1 MEELNIEMELVS
13 VFSFLSSTCM
23 KCQNESDI
31 LLCSTSPGGIKG
43 LCSHRFC
50 QSCFRIENM
59 DLASSPPHTFKCPC
73 CHAGFY
79 GSIQS
84 IDEAILLG
92 EANTLRTNLSLRL
105 RRARRAHG
113 RRYKKY

>member
-43 LCSHRFC
+43 LCNHRFC

-59 DLASSPPHTFKCPC
+59 DLASSPPHTSKCPC
-73 CHAGFY
+73 CHAPAVMP
-79 GSIQS
+79 GSMEVFNQS
-84 IDEAILLG
+84 MKLSYSAKLIHLELTYLLG
-92 EANTLRTNLSLRL
+92 
-105 RRARRAHG
+105 
-113 RRYKKY
+113 